1 LQQQQEQWKQW
12 QPSVSPNPTTSI
24 PTASRNPTMTS
35 NALDT
40 SKSSI
45 DNSTSEEEE
54 DDNND
59 GDDDND
65 GGNKKEAEGAA
76 AERKRNETTTRMN
89 EKVRYNKYF

>member
-12 QPSVSPNPTTSI
+12 QPPVSPNPTTSI
-24 PTASRNPTMTS
+24 PTAPRNPTMTS

-54 DDNND
+54 DDDN
-59 GDDDND
+59 DDDAN
-65 GGNKKEAEGAA
+65 GGNKKEAKGAE
-76 AERKRNETTTRMN
+76 AERKRNETRRMN